1 MAGGGQ
7 GQGGPVYNTGTA
19 DVKPRSLMQAISEI
33 EQFFAA
39 EIDSNIPQEALTTVV
54 QFSFAEVGFKSALIS
69 VCFAFFESL
78 VNFLALKGVIPIFG
92 SENPTLFDTIF
103 SYVMNLSLPLAFS
116 FLIGIMLFNIYH
128 GNITKR
134 VIKSFISGY
143 IMTTL
148 FFTMVF
154 FFIMHI
160 TYYKWL
166 TLEHITGIA
175 SVFAAAK
182 FGSVTIFNFLMR
194 VREILIPS
202 CLFATFVC
210 ICSCGVIVIFLGLG
224 AIRAK
229 RFETFLK
236 EWK

>member
-1 MAGGGQ
+1 MAGQ
-7 GQGGPVYNTGTA
+7 GQGGPVYSAGVS

-39 EIDSNIPQEALTTVV
+39 EIDSNIPHEALTTVV
-54 QFSFAEVGFKSALIS
+54 QFSFAEVGFKSALMS
-69 VCFAFFESL
+69 TGFAFFESL
-78 VNFLALKGVIPIFG
+78 INFLALKGVIPIFG
-92 SENPTLFDTIF
+92 SENPALFDTIF

-116 FLIGIMLFNIYH
+116 FLIGIMLFNVYH

-134 VIKSFISGY
+134 VIKSFITGY
-143 IMTTL
+143 VITTL
-148 FFTMVF
+148 FFTMFF
-154 FFIMHI
+154 FFILHI

-166 TLEHITGIA
+166 TLENITSIA
-175 SVFAAAK
+175 NALTTVKIDSVK
-182 FGSVTIFNFLMR
+182 VFNFLTR
-194 VREILIPS
+194 VRGALIPS

-210 ICSCGVIVIFLGLG
+210 ICSCGVIAIFWGLG
-224 AIRAK
+224 AVRAK